1 MTLVNLKC
9 PNCGGSI
16 QMDDA
21 RITGFCMYCGAK
33 YQVQEEIRRILVQ
46 HSGAVELSRKNEV
59 SNLLV
64 RAEDK
69 VNSLLPNYNLTLEE
83 FQEQANTIEANYFER
98 ILDIDVHNQKLKEIK
113 DRLDR
118 EIENRLL
125 IEEKEIERAE
135 RIEMLKKIFKGIG
148 IGIVIILMIF
158 PFGFFMEQGE
168 SGLGGFILTAV
179 VGVIVIALIARIKT
193 DTQD

>member
-1 MTLVNLKC
+1 
-9 PNCGGSI
+9 
-16 QMDDA
+16 MDDA

-83 FQEQANTIEANYFER
+83 FQEQANAIEANYFEK
-98 ILDIDVHNQKLKEIK
+98 ILDIDVNNQKLKEIK

-125 IEEKEIERAE
+125 IEEKVIERAE
-135 RIEMLKKIFKGIG
+135 RIEMLKKILKGIG

-158 PFGFFMEQGE
+158 PFGFFIEHGE

>member
-1 MTLVNLKC
+1 
-9 PNCGGSI
+9 
-16 QMDDA
+16 
-21 RITGFCMYCGAK
+21 MYCGAK
-33 YQVQEEIRRILVQ
+33 FQVQEEIHRVLVQ

-83 FQEQANTIEANYFER
+83 FQEQANAIEANYFEK
-98 ILDIDVHNQKLKEIK
+98 ILDIDVNNQKLKEIK

-125 IEEKEIERAE
+125 IEEKVIERAE
-135 RIEMLKKIFKGIG
+135 RIEMLKKILKGIG

-158 PFGFFMEQGE
+158 PFGFFIEHGE
-168 SGLGGFILTAV
+168 SGPGGFILTAV